1 MGLEDNINTIL
12 QLTHEIN
19 QGLQAF
25 QNPSQITAGVELAVN
40 DVSKQLGFLQE
51 KFRSDFEAVLL
62 ETQNS
67 SKSMAEGIETSITD
81 LAMQLTILQEK
92 FKTDLEAV
100 IEEAR
105 ASTKSIRPE
114 TLEAIARLPPV
125 LVNLEESF
133 TAFSHKFE
141 TTAEQTK
148 DDLKFIK
155 VSYVEDVVGAIRNL
169 SKETLD
175 KVSSALDT
183 FNQKYEAST
192 ALDTLISDKLDNLES
207 NLNALI
213 ENQTDQLVT
222 IADLRD
228 RVNAIIQVEL
238 AALKDRITIYL
249 ESSVN
254 ELKTSVSEQLA
265 IQNDTI
271 RNLSNTTQ
279 KLTQTIAALP
289 SMINQEINTAVETKI
304 VGEIDSMKKELKK
317 MTAFIIRTQR
327 PAGNCPKCNSS
338 YKDSDKYCPNCG
350 NKL

>member
-1 MGLEDNINTIL
+1 MGLEENIHIIL
-12 QLTHEIN
+12 QITQEIK

-40 DVSKQLGFLQE
+40 DISKQLGFLQE
-51 KFRSDFEAVLL
+51 KFRSDFETVLH

-67 SKSMAEGIETSITD
+67 SKNMAEGIETSITD

-92 FKTDLEAV
+92 FRTDLETV

-114 TLEAIARLPPV
+114 TLEAIARLSPI
-125 LVNLEESF
+125 LVALEESF
-133 TAFSHKFE
+133 ATFSHKFE
-141 TTAEQTK
+141 TTTTQTK

-155 VSYVEDVVGAIRNL
+155 VSYVEDVVGTIRNL
-169 SKETLD
+169 SKEMMDTVTRATEKTESHFGVTVNNFVAISED
-175 KVSSALDT
+175 MKNIVSS
-183 FNQKYEAST
+183 
-192 ALDTLISDKLDNLES
+192 
-207 NLNALI
+207 LNALI
-213 ENQTDQLVT
+213 ENQTDQLTTV
-222 IADLRD
+222 AELRD

-289 SMINQEINTAVETKI
+289 SMVNQEINTAVETKI
-304 VGEIDSMKKELKK
+304 AGEIDSMKKELKK